1 MILSPLPAGSTIDVI
16 ADWLEFDIICS
27 DFGTKGISEIARH
40 WDVLRNTEDT
50 DFEDDNS
57 SVDEFLDVVLREIR
71 TRMRISGSSYP
82 FAFSETGESLSLK
95 EELSE
100 DCYIYLFCLIIS
112 HIKEGEV
119 LSGRYTPPITNYV
132 RDLFQVCATLAAS
145 GVVGGNAYSF
155 GFPRPDRSNFLA
167 ALHNVFSAFGEGLA
181 IDTVPRG
188 APPEVKDD
196 GVDVIAW
203 ADRPDGMPGK
213 IYLLGQVASGEDWPN
228 KSILSKISAFHS
240 VWFSN
245 PRPASTPIP
254 SMFMPFCIQPTT
266 AGEAIED
273 RMLYLTHNFGCF
285 YYRHVIPPLARKGLE
300 IARGGSRTIVQRE
313 NDVSRIVEWVNEQI
327 NSMKAAHV
335 N

>member
-1 MILSPLPAGSTIDVI
+1 MKAWLS
-16 ADWLEFDIICS
+16 
-27 DFGTKGISEIARH
+27 
-40 WDVLRNTEDT
+40 
-50 DFEDDNS
+50 
-57 SVDEFLDVVLREIR
+57 
-71 TRMRISGSSYP
+71 TRY
-82 FAFSETGESLSLK
+82 
-95 EELSE
+95 
-100 DCYIYLFCLIIS
+100 
-112 HIKEGEV
+112 H
-119 LSGRYTPPITNYV
+119 
-132 RDLFQVCATLAAS
+132 
-145 GVVGGNAYSF
+145 
-155 GFPRPDRSNFLA
+155 
-167 ALHNVFSAFGEGLA
+167 
-181 IDTVPRG
+181 G
-188 APPEVKDD
+188 APPPEVKDD

-300 IARGGSRTIVQRE
+300 IARNGSRTIVQRE

>member
-112 HIKEGEV
+112 SH
-119 LSGRYTPPITNYV
+119 
-132 RDLFQVCATLAAS
+132 
-145 GVVGGNAYSF
+145 
-155 GFPRPDRSNFLA
+155 
-167 ALHNVFSAFGEGLA
+167 
-181 IDTVPRG
+181 
-188 APPEVKDD
+188 
-196 GVDVIAW
+196 
-203 ADRPDGMPGK
+203 
-213 IYLLGQVASGEDWPN
+213 
-228 KSILSKISAFHS
+228 
-240 VWFSN
+240 
-245 PRPASTPIP
+245 
-254 SMFMPFCIQPTT
+254 
-266 AGEAIED
+266 
-273 RMLYLTHNFGCF
+273 
-285 YYRHVIPPLARKGLE
+285 
-300 IARGGSRTIVQRE
+300 
-313 NDVSRIVEWVNEQI
+313 
-327 NSMKAAHV
+327 
-335 N
+335 